1 MVSGDKEDIQ
11 IFVMRKVR
19 DIIGGTNN
27 AAEDFWLKGLD
38 AEGYI
43 ESVSSILHVPMG
55 LKSPVKEVRLKTI

>member
-1 MVSGDKEDIQ
+1 
-11 IFVMRKVR
+11 MREVR

-27 AAEDFWLKGLD
+27 AAEDFWLKELD